1 MVGWSLQKKRMCSFS
16 KVDFVLRKFL
26 ERLYFISVYRILE
39 KLSKDIFFCTSK
51 GITLPIF
58 CLLLK
63 SSKAFPANTLHK
75 SNVILWLYFGN
86 LRKLLSS
93 NVDVTIILI
102 TWEIRMLPLR
112 WLSLRK
118 FCYVNIPNTNV
129 NKTTKVLV

>member
-26 ERLYFISVYRILE
+26 ERLYFISVYRVLE

>member
-1 MVGWSLQKKRMCSFS
+1 MIGWSLQKKRMCSFS

-26 ERLYFISVYRILE
+26 ERLYFISVYRVLE

-129 NKTTKVLV
+129 HETVRVSV